1 MSIISA
7 VALWAQ
13 ALRAAVPEGTV
24 LRKEWKQY
32 DRLARQ
38 DLPEDEMTKLETIMS
53 KASDRRLLVDFFEA
67 ATRYRDRRIS
77 RSWKERDAAGKE
89 MKERILSFGM
99 PVLTAYYYSWE
110 DAALLNDYVVDHADE
125 LSKSVTPAFYKSR
138 PPVTET
144 ASYLDFKD
152 DLEYAAW
159 LALPWNNDDRIYKI
173 LEERYGSSYPEIALL
188 EYHKASSSSPVKQKM
203 EDFSRKYQGRGAALL
218 SEDWLL
224 RDKVNGMTSSD
235 TTTSQAFLALKDE
248 CSAFQAK
255 VKEMSRA
262 EKWLRKG
269 RLTAAAD
276 GISTLTGKS
285 LTACIENN
293 VVKITFRNTP
303 YADITLLKGKVTIY
317 KARVANPTCSFY
329 VEDTV
334 SHPLP
339 PIEDGRYLLKLKAK
353 DIDAVTVDYDKSSL
367 SVASRE
373 YEGRQWIY
381 VADFMSGRPVE
392 KVDVTVRKSGEDE
405 VTSSVRDL
413 AIDGYTPLPESLAAS
428 LKDDVS
434 YSLTCSYRDSEGK
447 LHKSREIPWD
457 KDAGYAYSDGSQQVE
472 KAVVMVSCGAYK
484 PGDTVKF
491 KAVAYR
497 GDIYSALRTFDA
509 GETIKATMRSQ
520 RFTGDNDRSQE
531 LSLVTNEF
539 GSVAGEFV
547 IPEDAEGGYYWISVT
562 CDKKALGSVL
572 FRVDEYV
579 LPTYG
584 ITLDDDKCFWFKGD
598 TVTVSGT
605 VKSYSGHALTSATLS
620 YMCDK
625 SAGFASI
632 DGDGTFS
639 FSFVPEN
646 RHSTCKIK
654 VTDATGETCEASR
667 SIVVRRAK
675 DDTDFRLSGAAVGS
689 NAQIDG
695 SSRMDY
701 IMVNDP
707 ATKFSFMWSSD
718 QFDGVVAA
726 PVSYRVTHDG
736 TLVHE
741 GEVQMG
747 EQFTLG
753 FTGKSGL
760 LEIEAVTVL
769 SDQEGGRH
777 ETTRK
782 FKVLYLADDADVIDA
797 PVENFL
803 KPLPGGSVKVQFGAG
818 LGDVWAVAELWGCD
832 HRLLRREN
840 IHLTGGRGAAGSLRV
855 LDWGYEEDWPEVV
868 MLKLLYFRNGQCY
881 RLNHSFSR
889 PIKQLKMP
897 VEFSRFQDN
906 TLPGNGYE
914 FAVHALPQSECLVSV
929 YDASTDKIN
938 RNTWQTV
945 SLNRMPAFSP
955 FERHECGSCDSERP
969 VRILYKATAA
979 SGVRIRGRASS
990 ASDYYFAADYAEEA
1004 VALQSVS
1011 YANSSDMMVG
1021 YAPQMEEVSVE
1032 DVAVRSDFAD
1042 ILAFEPFLRTGD
1054 DGEVSFRINT
1064 SDKLSTYHVSVYAHD
1079 KDMHNGALVRDM
1091 VVSVPVKLSVVQPRI
1106 LFEGDRYVLHAT
1118 VSNSSDEDVDG
1129 IFGIDAY
1136 DGDSWKDAPVL
1147 SHAQGKAHVPANG
1160 SAELSLPIG
1169 KVPHC
1174 GSGVMGIKLAFACRN
1189 AEGRTVSDG
1198 MFVTVPVEMPA
1209 QEITEAHSALLKGN
1223 GDRKRLTD
1231 SLMAQFSNGKKADT
1245 QTSEILISDQL
1256 RAVLDQSSDT
1266 DAEDAISVSSA
1277 MVFRLLASHLK
1288 GESADAGGYVRSLLA
1303 LQSSEGGFAWFKGM
1317 EASAQVTAV
1326 VLERLARLKAL
1337 GILPSAFTDE
1347 VVSSAVKYLDSKFFA
1362 ASKPS
1367 MWRPM
1372 LSSGQYFYVRSL
1384 YADVPFGVKLS
1395 SQMKSDDRDYLTPSK
1410 DYAYGCVFYKARR
1423 IRTIANLQSSE
1434 AGVALAKAWGVKLLT
1449 SRRLDKTLEKDLA
1462 SLMQYAVAHPSGGIF
1477 YPNAVMPWRGLMES
1491 ELYAHSFICDLFR
1504 DIEKAYPEHAARASE
1519 ISEGIRLWIMVQKET
1534 QKWESDPAF
1543 AEAVSSVMDGSKSLM
1558 DTRVLVLKR
1567 TVKLPFSQIRK
1578 AGNGMTLST
1587 SYSVKRGD
1595 DWVEIKSGEVLPV
1608 GEKVRATYKLWSEE
1622 NRSFVRLSVPRPGC
1636 LVPVEQRSGYGWWG
1650 CYRRVRVRATEYY
1663 WEVFPEEKTTL
1674 TEDFY
1679 VSQEGTFTAPAAEV
1693 ESAYAPHYRANTAA
1707 SLAIRTELLN

>member
-1 MSIISA
+1 MAIISA
-7 VALWAQ
+7 AALWAQ
-13 ALRAAVPEGTV
+13 ELRAAVPEGTS
-24 LRKEWKQY
+24 LKKEWKQY
-32 DRLARQ
+32 DRLTRE
-38 DLPEDEMTKLETIMS
+38 DLPVDEMSQLNAIME
-53 KASDRRLLVDFFEA
+53 KALARRLPVDFYEA
-67 ATRYRDRRIS
+67 ADRYRDRRIS

-99 PVLTAYYYSWE
+99 PVLTAYYYSRE

-125 LSKSVTPAFYKSR
+125 LSKSVTPAFYKYR
-138 PPVTET
+138 PPVTEM

-159 LALPWNNDDRIYKI
+159 LALPWNNDERIYKI
-173 LEERYGSSYPEIALL
+173 LEDRYASSYPESALL

-224 RDKVNGMTSSD
+224 RDKVNGMIYSD
-235 TTTSQAFLALKDE
+235 TTTSKEFLALKDE
-248 CSAFQAK
+248 CVAFQAK
-255 VKEMSRA
+255 VKETSRT

-269 RLTAAAD
+269 RLTAASDA
-276 GISTLTGKS
+276 ISTLTGKS

-293 VVKITFRNTP
+293 VVKVTFRNTP
-303 YADITLLKGKVTIY
+303 YADITLLKGKETVY

-373 YEGRQWIY
+373 YDGRQWIY

-405 VTSSVRDL
+405 VIASARDIV
-413 AIDGYTPLPESLAAS
+413 IDGYTPLPESLAAAM
-428 LKDDVS
+428 KDDVS
-434 YSLTCSYRDSEGK
+434 YSLTCSYRDGEGK

-472 KAVVMVSCGAYK
+472 KANVMLSCGAYK

-509 GETIKATMRSQ
+509 GETLKATMRSQ
-520 RFTGDNDRSQE
+520 RYTGDDDRSQE

-539 GSVAGEFV
+539 GSVAGEFL
-547 IPEDAEGGYYWISVT
+547 IPDDAEGGYYWISVN
-562 CDKKALGSVL
+562 CGKKALGSVL

-579 LPTYG
+579 LPTYS

-598 TVTVSGT
+598 TVTVRGT

-625 SAGFASI
+625 SAGFATIGS
-632 DGDGTFS
+632 DGTFS

-646 RHSTCKIK
+646 SHSTCKIK
-654 VTDATGETCEASR
+654 VTDATGETCETSR
-667 SIVVRRAK
+667 SIVVRRDK
-675 DDTDFRLSGAAVGS
+675 DDTDFRLSGAAGGS
-689 NAQIDG
+689 RAQIDG
-695 SSRMDY
+695 SSRTDY
-701 IMVNDP
+701 TMVKDHD
-707 ATKFSFMWSSD
+707 TKFSFMWSSD
-718 QFDGVVAA
+718 QYNGVVAA

-736 TLVHE
+736 ALVHE

-769 SDQEGGRH
+769 SDQEGERH
-777 ETTRK
+777 ETTRI

-803 KPLPGGSVKVQFGAG
+803 KPLPGGDVKVQFGAG

-840 IHLTGGRGAAGSLRV
+840 IHLTGGRGAAGSLKV

-881 RLNHSFSR
+881 RLSHSFSR
-889 PIKQLKMP
+889 PMKQLDMP

-906 TLPGNGYE
+906 TLPGNGYV
-914 FAVHALPQSECLVSV
+914 FAVRALPQSECLVAV

-938 RNTWQTV
+938 RNIWQTV
-945 SLNRMPAFSP
+945 ALNRMPAFSP
-955 FERHECGSCDSERP
+955 FERQECGSCDSERP
-969 VRILYKATAA
+969 IRILYKTAAA
-979 SGVRIRGRASS
+979 SGVRIRGRANTFS
-990 ASDYYFAADYAEEA
+990 ADAVMEEA
-1004 VALQSVS
+1004 VSLQAATYSG
-1011 YANSSDMMVG
+1011 ASDMMVG

-1032 DVAVRSDFAD
+1032 DVEVRSDFAD

-1054 DGEVSFRINT
+1054 DGEASFRINT

-1091 VVSVPVKLSVVQPRI
+1091 VVTVPVKLSVVQPRI

-1118 VSNSSDEDVDG
+1118 VSNSSDEDLSGV
-1129 IFGIDAY
+1129 FGIDAY
-1136 DGDSWKDAPVL
+1136 DGESWKDAPVL

-1160 SAELSLPIG
+1160 STELSLPIG

-1198 MFVTVPVEMPA
+1198 MFVTVPVEVPA
-1209 QEITEAHSALLKGN
+1209 QEITEAHSALLKGD
-1223 GDRKRLTD
+1223 GDRKHLTD
-1231 SLMAQFSNGKKADT
+1231 SLMAQFANGKKADT
-1245 QTSEILISDQL
+1245 QTSEILIADQL
-1256 RAVLDQSSDT
+1256 REVLSQCSDT
-1266 DAEDAISVSSA
+1266 DAEDAVSLSSA
-1277 MVFRLLASHLK
+1277 VVFRMLAAHLK
-1288 GESADAGGYVRSLLA
+1288 GESADAGNYARALLA

-1317 EASAQVTAV
+1317 EASAHVTAV

-1337 GILPSAFTDE
+1337 GIMPSEFTDE

-1362 ASKPS
+1362 AAKPS
-1367 MWRPM
+1367 MWRPV
-1372 LSSGQYFYVRSL
+1372 LSGGQYFYVRSL
-1384 YADVPFGVKLS
+1384 YAEVPLGVKLT
-1395 SQMKSDDRDYLTPSK
+1395 SQMKNDDRDYLTPSK

-1504 DIEKAYPEHAARASE
+1504 DIEKAYPENAQRASE

-1534 QKWESDPAF
+1534 QKWAGDPAF
-1543 AEAVSSVMDGSKSLM
+1543 AEAVSSVMDGSKALM

-1567 TVKLPFSQIRK
+1567 TVRLPFSQIRK

-1608 GEKVRATYKLWSEE
+1608 GEKIRATYKLWSEE

-1650 CYRRVRVRATEYY
+1650 CYRRVRATATEYY

-1693 ESAYAPHYRANTAA
+1693 ESAYAPHYRANTG
-1707 SLAIRTELLN
+1707 AILPIHAELLN